1 VSNYIYRQLMV
12 NYQTNKCRVSIS
24 SYILNQV
31 SKTLEYLSD
40 TIITSSSNSQYWV
53 RSVSMLSSS
62 SLALDIVYISLSK
75 IS

>member
-40 TIITSSSNSQYWV
+40 SQYWV
-53 RSVSMLSSS
+53 RSVSIFSSS
-62 SLALDIVYISLSK
+62 SLVLDIVYISLSK
-75 IS
+75 I

>member
-1 VSNYIYRQLMV
+1 MSNYIYRQLMV

-40 TIITSSSNSQYWV
+40 TIITLSSNSQYWV
-53 RSVSMLSSS
+53 RSVSIFNSS
-62 SLALDIVYISLSK
+62 SLVLDIVYTSLSK
-75 IS
+75 I

>member
-12 NYQTNKCRVSIS
+12 NYQTNKYRVSIS

-40 TIITSSSNSQYWV
+40 SQYWV
-53 RSVSMLSSS
+53 RSVSIFSSS
-62 SLALDIVYISLSK
+62 SLVLDIVYISLSK
-75 IS
+75 I